1 MGFFNDLTKKTSE
14 TTSKIAKKTSETT
27 SKIAKETKL
36 RMKISDT
43 KGKID
48 DIYEEIG
55 KNVYENYLNKKDDLD
70 KIIKENCEKIDDLSN
85 IIKEAR
91 DEILVLR
98 NRKTCV
104 KCSEEIDAEC
114 NFCPKCG
121 AKQPPRPVEE
131 PKEEEVVEEEPKEE
145 KPKATK
151 PKAAKPK
158 TAKPKTEPKKA
169 KK

>member
-1 MGFFNDLTKKTSE
+1 MWFFNDLTKKTSE

-27 SKIAKETKL
+27 SRLAKETKL

-55 KNVYENYLNKKDDLD
+55 KNVYENHLNKKDDLD

-91 DEILVLR
+91 NEILVLK
-98 NRKTCV
+98 NRKTCK
-104 KCSEEIDAEC
+104 KCFEEIDADC
-114 NFCPKCG
+114 KFCPKCG
-121 AKQPPRPVEE
+121 AKQPERPAEEAKEVEII
-131 PKEEEVVEEEPKEE
+131 PNEEEPKEE
-145 KPKATK
+145 KKS
-151 PKAAKPK
+151 
-158 TAKPKTEPKKA
+158 KK
-169 KK
+169 

>member
-27 SKIAKETKL
+27 SKLAKETKL
-36 RMKISDT
+36 RMKISET

-55 KNVYENYLNKKDDLD
+55 KNVYEDHISKKDNLD
-70 KIIKENCEKIDDLSN
+70 SIIKENCEKIDNLSN

-91 DEILVLR
+91 NEILVLK
-98 NRKTCV
+98 NRKTCE
-104 KCSEEIDAEC
+104 KCSEEIDADS

-121 AKQPPRPVEE
+121 AKQPEKPVEE
-131 PKEEEVVEEEPKEE
+131 VKEAEIVPDNE
-145 KPKATK
+145 KPKEAQEVSDEEQK
-151 PKAAKPK
+151 D
-158 TAKPKTEPKKA
+158 E
-169 KK
+169 